1 MQCAYYATILA
12 AESAVV
18 KSMRHA
24 YVQYV
29 SARLFA
35 LTGIYKWQE
44 HMAAHAILSLSSSS
58 YTRRCVADN
67 VAPIAFS
74 NTATKGKTIV
84 HVDELFK
91 PLRGLFAQLHPFW
104 DLFLASSFAAGK
116 KMSTGPYVASR
127 RSWSICFT

>member
-1 MQCAYYATILA
+1 MAGAHG
-12 AESAVV
+12 
-18 KSMRHA
+18 K
-24 YVQYV
+24 
-29 SARLFA
+29 
-35 LTGIYKWQE
+35 
-44 HMAAHAILSLSSSS
+44 MAAHAILSLSSSS

-116 KMSTGPYVASR
+116 RMSTGPYVASR